1 MALIDEFRKIIE
13 DYLEHSE
20 FTSASPGFTNRVK
33 QVIYSYEPDEN
44 SLVIPFT
51 EPQEAQGEGSFG
63 GGSAGDIGG
72 LVIGSS
78 IIRGA
83 GNPGGL
89 AAGAFGSISKLIP
102 IVGLIL
108 GAPAMLVI
116 LKKLMTAPGMPFDPR
131 FKRDLQGEAVASW
144 DRDDKALIRQ
154 GKLIIRITSSKT
166 QRGELGVGQTGSV
179 GLNGITRYDQEF
191 EAFKKGVVN

>member
-1 MALIDEFRKIIE
+1 MTLIDEFRKIVE
-13 DYLEHSE
+13 DYLENTE
-20 FTSASPGFTNRVK
+20 FTSASPGFTNRAK
-33 QVIYSYEPDEN
+33 QIIYSYEPDEEN
-44 SLVIPFT
+44 LVLPFQD
-51 EPQEAQGEGSFG
+51 PQDPEGQGALPTSSGSSFG
-63 GGSAGDIGG
+63 LGSGKKIVGGISDPTN
-72 LVIGSS
+72 
-78 IIRGA
+78 IISEFFPIA
-83 GNPGGL
+83 
-89 AAGAFGSISKLIP
+89 KLIP
-102 IVGLIL
+102 VIGLVL

-166 QRGELGVGQTGSV
+166 QRGELGVGQTGLV
-179 GLNGITRYDQEF
+179 GLTGITRYDQEF